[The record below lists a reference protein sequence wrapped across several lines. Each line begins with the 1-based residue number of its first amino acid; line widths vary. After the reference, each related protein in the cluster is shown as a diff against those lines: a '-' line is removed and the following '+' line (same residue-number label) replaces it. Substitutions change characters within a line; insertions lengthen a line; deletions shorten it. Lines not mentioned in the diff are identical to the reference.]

1 MELSF
6 SIELGDTTYEIPRP
20 TVKQAR
26 QWRARIEEP
35 LDSLLALIG
44 QTQAF
49 QVDSVEDIIVGIKLI
64 AKELIGAPD
73 TIFELTML
81 FSPLL
86 EANRAHIEETAYD
99 EQVTTALV
107 TFLKAVFP
115 LEQLMNLFGRAR
127 SATSPSLPQPTVS
140 RGRK

>member
-1 MELSF
+1 MERSF
-6 SIELGDTTYEIPRP
+6 AIELGDTTYEVPRP
-20 TVKQAR
+20 TVKEAR
-26 QWRARIEEP
+26 QWRTRIEEP

-49 QVDSVEDIIVGIKLI
+49 QVQSVDDVIVGIKLI
-64 AKELIGAPD
+64 AKELINAPD

-86 EANRAHIEETAYD
+86 EANRSVIEETAYD
-99 EQVTTALV
+99 EQVTNALV

-115 LEQLMNLFGRAR
+115 LEQLMALFGRAR
-127 SATSPSLPQPTVS
+127 SATSRSSPQPTGI